1 MKQGKLG
8 WMITLIAGV
17 ALLASSALAM
27 EDLKHHKMSESMEH
41 GHMQDMN
48 GMDAGMAHSRGGMI
62 IFDEDVHEGVKAMC
76 HLMPIDA
83 KMMAAGS
90 KVTHHLMVTLSDAKT
105 GKPVESGTVAV
116 KIDSPDGKEAAPVRL
131 MGMQGHF
138 GADVVLDQPGIW
150 HFRIAAKL
158 ADGKVHKYHG
168 HHVLK

>member
-27 EDLKHHKMSESMEH
+27 EDHKHHKMPESMEH

-48 GMDAGMAHSRGGMI
+48 GMDHGQGVMVILG
-62 IFDEDVHEGVKAMC
+62 EDVHEGIKAMC
-76 HLMPIDA
+76 HLMPIDS
-83 KMMAAGS
+83 KMMPAGS
-90 KVTHHLMVTLSDAKT
+90 RVTHHLMVMLSDAET

-116 KIDSPDGKEAAPVRL
+116 KIGSPDGKEGATVRL

-168 HHVLK
+168 HHVIQ